1 VPPATIGVTP
11 VRIPAYVDRPQI
23 VTRKGPDEISLT
35 EFDRWGE
42 PLVDGVPRTI
52 AENLGLLLPND
63 RVALLPW
70 AGMRAPQYRVV
81 VDVARFDGTLGPGVL
96 LEASWRILGA
106 EGKTLREARFAL
118 SEPAAEPAYSALV
131 AAMSRC
137 LGGLS
142 REIAAALKSL

>member
-1 VPPATIGVTP
+1 
-11 VRIPAYVDRPQI
+11 VDRPQI
-23 VTRKGPDEISLT
+23 VTRNGPDEISLT

-42 PLVDGVPRTI
+42 PLADGVPRTI
-52 AENLGLLLPND
+52 AANLGVLLPND

-70 AGMRAPQYRVV
+70 AGMRAPQYQVL
-81 VDVARFDGTLGPGVL
+81 VDVARFDGTLGTGAL
-96 LEASWRILGA
+96 LDANWRILGA
-106 EGKTLREARFAL
+106 EGKTLREARFAV
-118 SEPAAEPAYSALV
+118 SEPAPEPTYSALV